1 MHAVLSRRQET
12 KRVCTSFGNNC
23 MSFAVLNMW
32 IYLSK
37 LPQLC
42 NISYPIES
50 LWGLNELMLIK
61 HNALH
66 KVSNW
71 IEDGLKCCLVW
82 ENERVVIFCQSEANE
97 TKPQVLTCRNLSQMY
112 SEEDILT
119 PVDSDHFH
127 FSFWL
132 LLYHICPGITQHWRT
147 AGISG
152 FQLWELELR
161 MFSLG

>member
-1 MHAVLSRRQET
+1 MLFCQGGRRPNACAPALETIAWVLQS
-12 KRVCTSFGNNC
+12 
-23 MSFAVLNMW
+23 W
-32 IYLSK
+32 ICGFTFQSCLR
-37 LPQLC
+37 C
-42 NISYPIES
+42 AISATLIES